1 VKLKQLVQG
10 IPDLKIK
17 GSKEVEITGLT
28 ADSNT
33 VAPGNLFVAK
43 KGCTRDGTE
52 FIPQAVAAG
61 AVAILASFYDPF
73 LKQTQIIC
81 EKPECWEAKLAARY
95 YQNPSKELWIAGI
108 TGTKG
113 KTTTSYLI
121 RHLLDR
127 LEKPSGLIGTVETIV
142 GSKRFPSA
150 YTTHDAIKNQKL
162 LREMIS
168 AGCKGAV
175 LEVSS
180 HGLKQG
186 RVEEI
191 DFDLSLFT
199 NLYPDHLDYHK
210 TIEDYAA
217 AKKQLFDKGK
227 GRIFNADS
235 PWSEYMSGGAAGMTY
250 GVDRAA
256 DLRASDIDLGVQGTA
271 FTVEYRG
278 KRQRISTSL
287 MGRFNIYNLL
297 ASLSVGLYLGADLSA
312 LASIFTS
319 IPLIPGRLEQV
330 ENGLGFQIFI
340 DFAHSGESLDN
351 VLSTLREIAAKRLIV
366 VFGCGGGRD
375 PARRTGMAA
384 AAEKW
389 ADLAIVTSDNPR
401 QEDPLEI
408 CRQILS
414 GFQKPEKAILEI
426 ERKSAIKLSV
436 ELARPG
442 DIVLIAGKGHERT
455 QIFGAHTIPF
465 DDCLIA
471 KEALQNQLHSAILS

>member
-1 VKLKQLVQG
+1 MKLKQLVQD

-17 GSKEVEITGLT
+17 GSKEIEITGLT

-43 KGCTRDGTE
+43 KGSTRDGAE

-61 AVAILASFYDPF
+61 AVAILSPFYDPF
-73 LKQTQIIC
+73 LKQTQIVC

-95 YQNPSKELWIAGI
+95 YLNPSKELWIAGI

-121 RHLLDR
+121 QHLLDR

-150 YTTHDAIKNQKL
+150 YTTNDAIKNQKL

-191 DFDLSLFT
+191 DFDLVLFT

-217 AKKQLFDKGK
+217 AKKAV
-227 GRIFNADS
+227 R
-235 PWSEYMSGGAAGMTY
+235 
-250 GVDRAA
+250 
-256 DLRASDIDLGVQGTA
+256 
-271 FTVEYRG
+271 
-278 KRQRISTSL
+278 
-287 MGRFNIYNLL
+287 
-297 ASLSVGLYLGADLSA
+297 
-312 LASIFTS
+312 
-319 IPLIPGRLEQV
+319 
-330 ENGLGFQIFI
+330 
-340 DFAHSGESLDN
+340 
-351 VLSTLREIAAKRLIV
+351 
-366 VFGCGGGRD
+366 
-375 PARRTGMAA
+375 
-384 AAEKW
+384 
-389 ADLAIVTSDNPR
+389 
-401 QEDPLEI
+401 
-408 CRQILS
+408 
-414 GFQKPEKAILEI
+414 
-426 ERKSAIKLSV
+426 
-436 ELARPG
+436 
-442 DIVLIAGKGHERT
+442 
-455 QIFGAHTIPF
+455 
-465 DDCLIA
+465 
-471 KEALQNQLHSAILS
+471 